1 MFDHRGVAPSTPN
14 EGHNGFA
21 GRMQEGHGKFVR
33 PTLEAMC
40 ATLEAMC
47 ATLEAISTFAEVS
60 QASGPKPT
68 IPKGAIAGIT
78 QLRLAIESTFRQSL
92 TEK

>member
-33 PTLEAMC
+33 PTLEAMRP
-40 ATLEAMC
+40 
-47 ATLEAISTFAEVS
+47 TLEAISRFAEVS
-60 QASGPKPT
+60 QASAPEPT
-68 IPKGAIAGIT
+68 IPNGAIAGIIL
-78 QLRLAIESTFRQSL
+78 LRLGN
-92 TEK
+92 

>member
-21 GRMQEGHGKFVR
+21 GPMQEGHGKFVR
-33 PTLEAMC
+33 PALEAMRP
-40 ATLEAMC
+40 
-47 ATLEAISTFAEVS
+47 TLEAISRFGEVS
-60 QASGPKPT
+60 QASAPEPT
-68 IPKGAIAGIT
+68 ILKGAIAGII
-78 QLRLAIESTFRQSL
+78 RLCFGNLVNVQHSL